1 MNPLLNN
8 YEDIVLNQFNRIT
21 FNPSNFGKYN
31 MRNRGFELPDIK
43 DNNENIHEF
52 DPTASVD
59 KPIKI
64 NRRYINGGGLE
75 RLPISLKSREA
86 VEDKRVPVPPPLPE
100 IKHKPSTHTTIAKK
114 NVIATHKNIVK
125 KPVKPILIK
134 KLDTIKRNKDRKI
147 LIDCKNNETKKLI
160 VKHGEFLAFPFSN
173 HEDQP
178 MYIHSIDLRVAV
190 TNTNIRGTLYYTN
203 KNPASRKFMLN
214 KKEWVDVRHSIRFFS
229 YDSGV
234 LKKDGAII
242 HIELKEIMIEANG
255 GDFYFIFEIDG
266 DKDTDNVT
274 FFSGKKTNNL
284 KNTLTYDKKMWKS
297 LRSETI
303 HYVIYGRQWRKAE
316 KEKLESI
323 QNDTSQY
330 ETMNFTMTV
339 TESRYYYFMV
349 KTPYTAQLKINDKEL
364 IKSNR
369 CKKGS
374 KCSHKLDVGN
384 EYSLSL
390 TFSKSDPENYFGW
403 TNKYNKNW
411 IDDLSNT
418 KVINFKFI

>member
-8 YEDIVLNQFNRIT
+8 YEDIVLNQCNRIT
-21 FNPSNFGKYN
+21 FNPSHFTKYN
-31 MRNRGFELPDIK
+31 VRNSGFNLPEIK
-43 DNNENIHEF
+43 DNDDSIHEF
-52 DPTASVD
+52 DPSLN

-64 NRRYINGGGLE
+64 NKRYINGGGLE
-75 RLPISLKSREA
+75 KLPVNLKSRE
-86 VEDKRVPVPPPLPE
+86 VLEDKRVPKPPPIPKIIE
-100 IKHKPSTHTTIAKK
+100 NKGSSTIKKQIDYVPT
-114 NVIATHKNIVK
+114 NKNIIK
-125 KPVKPILIK
+125 KPIKPIVIK

-147 LIDCKNNETKKLI
+147 LVDSRNKKTEEFV
-160 VKHGEFLAFPFSN
+160 VKKGEYIAFPFSN

-178 MYIHSIDLRVAV
+178 MYIHSIDLKVAV
-190 TNTNIRGTLYYTN
+190 KNTNIRGTLYYTK
-203 KNPASRKFMLN
+203 KNPALRKFMLDKTN
-214 KKEWVDVRHSIRFFS
+214 WIDVRHSIRFFS
-229 YDSGV
+229 YNSAV
-234 LKKDGAII
+234 LKSDGAVI
-242 HIELKEIMIEANG
+242 HIELKEIMIEARG

-266 DKDTDNVT
+266 EKETDNVT
-274 FFSGKKTNNL
+274 FFSCEKTNNL
-284 KNTLTYDKKMWKS
+284 KNTLTYDKKIWKNLQS
-297 LRSETI
+297 KTI
-303 HYVIYGRQWRKAE
+303 YYVIYGRQWRKAE

-339 TESRYYYFMV
+339 NESRYYYFMV
-349 KTPYTAQLKINDKEL
+349 KTLYTAQLKINGKEL

-418 KVINFKFI
+418 KVINFEII